1 MKTILITGGLGQL
14 GISLKRIFNSKYEI
28 ISSTRSKNLR
38 AADIYLDVTNPILF
52 KDVLKITSPDLVI
65 NLAALTDVDL
75 CERNPELA
83 YSINVGGIDNLVNT
97 FNGPIIHIST
107 DYVFDGESGPNKE
120 KDPTNPLNV
129 YGSSKLASENMLLE
143 QSEDSLVIRAN
154 VLYDYASRSNAS
166 FLNWVISSLEKGKE
180 INVVEDQWNNPTWT
194 SSLAV
199 VIDRSIDSG
208 INGLLHWGDG
218 SWINRFE
225 FANKIAD
232 IFNLK
237 KSLIKPIKT
246 SELDQIAR
254 RPLKGG
260 LDSEFAQM
268 ELNLEPPSVEE
279 CLQTILEQNK

>member
-38 AADIYLDVTNPILF
+38 AADIYLDITNPILF

-166 FLNWVISSLEKGKE
+166 FLNWVISSLDKGKE

-208 INGLLHWGDG
+208 INGLLHWGDDD
-218 SWINRFE
+218 WINRYE

-232 IFNLK
+232 VFNLK

-246 SELDQIAR
+246 SELDQTAR

-260 LDSEFAQM
+260 LDSEFAQAA
-268 ELNLEPPSVEE
+268 LNLEPPSVEE
-279 CLQTILEQNK
+279 CLQTILEQK

>member
-14 GISLKRIFNSKYEI
+14 GISLKKIFNSKYEI

-166 FLNWVISSLEKGKE
+166 FLNWVIRSLEEGKE

-208 INGLLHWGDG
+208 INGLLHWGDDD
-218 SWINRFE
+218 WINRYE

-232 IFNLK
+232 VFNLK

-246 SELDQIAR
+246 SELDQTAI

-260 LDSEFAQM
+260 LDSEFAQAA
-268 ELNLEPPSVEE
+268 LNLEPPSVEE
-279 CLQTILEQNK
+279 CLQTILEQK

>member
-1 MKTILITGGLGQL
+1 MKTILITGGSGQL

-28 ISSTRSKNLR
+28 ISSARSKNLR
-38 AADIYLDVTNPILF
+38 TVDIYLDVTNPILF
-52 KDVLKITSPDLVI
+52 KDVLKMTNPDLVI
-65 NLAALTDVDL
+65 NLAALTNVDL

-83 YSINVGGIDNLVNT
+83 YSINVGGVDNLVNS

-107 DYVFDGESGPNKE
+107 DYVFNGESGPNKE

-129 YGSSKLASENMLLE
+129 YGSSKLASENLLLE

-166 FLNWVISSLEKGKE
+166 FLNWVIHSLEDGKE

-218 SWINRFE
+218 DWINRYE

-232 IFNLK
+232 VFNLK
-237 KSLIKPIKT
+237 KSLINPIKT
-246 SELDQIAR
+246 SELDQTAM

-260 LDSEFAQM
+260 LDSEFAQAV
-268 ELNLEPPSVEE
+268 LNLEPPSVEE
-279 CLQTILEQNK
+279 CLQAILEQK

>member
-120 KDPTNPLNV
+120 KDPTKPLNV

-208 INGLLHWGDG
+208 INGLIHWGDDD
-218 SWINRFE
+218 WISRYE

-232 IFNLK
+232 VFNLK

-246 SELDQIAR
+246 SELDQTAR

-260 LDSEFAQM
+260 LDSEFAQAA
-268 ELNLEPPSVEE
+268 LNLEPPSVEE
-279 CLQTILEQNK
+279 CLQTILEQK

>member
-1 MKTILITGGLGQL
+1 MKTILITGGAGQL
-14 GISLKRIFNSKYEI
+14 GISIKRIFNSKYEI
-28 ISSTRSKNLR
+28 ISSSRSKNLR
-38 AADIYLDVTNPILF
+38 DADIYLDVTNPMLF
-52 KDVLKITSPDLVI
+52 KDVLKMTNPDLVI
-65 NLAALTDVDL
+65 NLAALTDVDF

-83 YSINVGGIDNLVNT
+83 YSINVGGVDNLVNT

-107 DYVFDGESGPNKE
+107 DYVFDGEIGPNKE
-120 KDPTNPLNV
+120 TDPTNPLNV

-143 QSEDSLVIRAN
+143 QSEESLVIRAN
-154 VLYDYASRSNAS
+154 VLYDYGSRSNTS
-166 FLNWVISSLEKGKE
+166 FLNWVIHSLKEGKE

-199 VIDRSIDSG
+199 VIDRSIDIG

-218 SWINRFE
+218 DWINRYE

-232 IFNLK
+232 VFNLK

-246 SELDQIAR
+246 SELDQTAT

-260 LDSEFAQM
+260 LDSKFAQTM
-268 ELNLEPPSVEE
+268 LNLEPPSVEE
-279 CLQTILEQNK
+279 CLQTILEQK

>member
-1 MKTILITGGLGQL
+1 MKTILITGGSGQL

-28 ISSTRSKNLR
+28 ICSTRSKNLR

-52 KDVLKITSPDLVI
+52 KDVLKMTSPDLVI

-120 KDPTNPLNV
+120 KDPTKPLNV
-129 YGSSKLASENMLLE
+129 YGSSKLASENLLLD

-166 FLNWVISSLEKGKE
+166 FLNWVIHSLEEGKE

-218 SWINRFE
+218 DWINRYE

-232 IFNLK
+232 VFNLK

-246 SELDQIAR
+246 SELDQTAK

-260 LDSEFAQM
+260 LDSEFAQAA
-268 ELNLEPPSVEE
+268 LNLEPPSVEE
-279 CLQTILEQNK
+279 CLQTILEQK

>member
-129 YGSSKLASENMLLE
+129 YGSSKLASENTLLE

-166 FLNWVISSLEKGKE
+166 FLNWVIHSLEEGKE

-218 SWINRFE
+218 DWINRYE

-232 IFNLK
+232 VFNLK

-246 SELDQIAR
+246 SELDQTAR

-260 LDSEFAQM
+260 LDSDFAQ
-268 ELNLEPPSVEE
+268 EALNLEPPSVEE
-279 CLQTILEQNK
+279 CLQTILEQK

>member
-38 AADIYLDVTNPILF
+38 ATDIYLDVTNPILF
-52 KDVLKITSPDLVI
+52 KDVLKMTNPDLVI

-120 KDPTNPLNV
+120 TDPTNPLNV
-129 YGSSKLASENMLLE
+129 YGSSKLASENLLLN

-154 VLYDYASRSNAS
+154 VLYDYASKSSAS
-166 FLNWVISSLEKGKE
+166 FLNWVVDSLEEGKE

-199 VIDRSIDSG
+199 VIDRSFDIGLS
-208 INGLLHWGDG
+208 GLLHWGDG
-218 SWINRFE
+218 DWISRYE

-232 IFNLK
+232 VFNLK

-246 SELDQIAR
+246 SELDQTAT

-260 LDSEFAQM
+260 LESKFAQTM
-268 ELNLEPPSVEE
+268 LNLEPPLVEE
-279 CLQTILEQNK
+279 CLQTILEQK

>member
-52 KDVLKITSPDLVI
+52 KDVLKMTSPDLVI

-218 SWINRFE
+218 DWISRYE
-225 FANKIAD
+225 FAIKIAD
-232 IFNLK
+232 VFNLK

-246 SELDQIAR
+246 SELDQTAT

-260 LDSEFAQM
+260 LDSDFAQ
-268 ELNLEPPSVEE
+268 EALNLEPPSVEE
-279 CLQTILEQNK
+279 CLQTILEQK

>member
-166 FLNWVISSLEKGKE
+166 FLNWVIHSLEEGKE

-208 INGLLHWGDG
+208 INGLLHWGDDD
-218 SWINRFE
+218 WINRYE

-232 IFNLK
+232 VFNLK

-246 SELDQIAR
+246 SELDQTAR

-260 LDSEFAQM
+260 LDSEFAQA

-279 CLQTILEQNK
+279 CLQTILEQK

>member
-120 KDPTNPLNV
+120 KDQTKPLNV

-166 FLNWVISSLEKGKE
+166 FLNWVIHSLEEGKE

-208 INGLLHWGDG
+208 INGLLHWGDDD
-218 SWINRFE
+218 WINRYE

-232 IFNLK
+232 VFNLK

-246 SELDQIAR
+246 SELDQTAR

-260 LDSEFAQM
+260 LDSEFAQAA
-268 ELNLEPPSVEE
+268 LNLEPPSVEE
-279 CLQTILEQNK
+279 CLQTILEQK